1 MCQNDEALFECYE
14 ADPGKSQRQ
23 QSVFPPSVFN
33 QHAPQSSFFGN
44 NHEASQ
50 RLHPVVVI
58 RAAAIARLAG
68 IAPSSVIPAHGMA
81 LHTQRLFVNRI
92 AGAVCGGAVRRP
104 GGVGLRA
111 ALVPAATS
119 WTKQSLKIS
128 FAYLYPEPVLV
139 K

>member
-1 MCQNDEALFECYE
+1 M
-14 ADPGKSQRQ
+14 
-23 QSVFPPSVFN
+23 
-33 QHAPQSSFFGN
+33 
-44 NHEASQ
+44 
-50 RLHPVVVI
+50 VVI

-111 ALVPAATS
+111 ALVPAATPC
-119 WTKQSLKIS
+119 TKHS
-128 FAYLYPEPVLV
+128 FQMSCAYICPKLVLM
-139 K
+139 KR